1 MSIDLQ
7 IPVSDLSSEIIN
19 CVGKLESSDNCCDQ
33 APSLQNKPWAYK
45 FDTGSGIDN
54 CSPIFSS
61 RHEKG
66 WSLEFVFNKNG
77 LDWSDGS
84 VFYYIGT
91 RGEDD
96 PQKYADNNLSFQF
109 TSDGRIRWVTI
120 RYSGDTTNCDSGY
133 TRNYYVSSGQT
144 PTLHICEETKD
155 FHVAIVFDRYKYYT
169 DCDLLNEGGVN
180 DLITGS
186 TVLNP
191 YDVLTGATPIYEETQ
206 ILNPRWDEE
215 RDRRLGVLKIYLNGR
230 PIYKIINWEE
240 IIPRDGDSVQPF
252 IQSWGG
258 GTGLMN
264 NVHDGVCCFDIKKI
278 RYYTEPLSFVY
289 VKYNFLI
296 LTETYDLCVYNTN
309 ECDYIDANGVNNIIS
324 LINNGLLAEDGK
336 NLLTENDNL
345 LII

>member
-1 MSIDLQ
+1 MPIDLQ
-7 IPVSDLSSEIIN
+7 IPVSGLSTEIID
-19 CVGKLESSDNCCDQ
+19 CVEKLEDTDNCCSQ
-33 APSLQNKPWAYK
+33 APSLENKPWAYK

-54 CSPIFSS
+54 CSPLLQN
-61 RHEKG
+61 RLEKG
-66 WSLEFVFNKNG
+66 WTLEFVFNKDG

-84 VFYYIGT
+84 VFYYIGV

-96 PQKYADNNLSFQF
+96 PSKYADNNLSFQF
-109 TSDGRIRWVTI
+109 TPDGRIKWVTI

-144 PTLHICEETKD
+144 PTLFIGEDTND

-169 DCDLLNEGGVN
+169 GCDLVNEGGVN

-191 YDVLTGATPIYEETQ
+191 TEVLTGATPIYSETQ
-206 ILNPRWDEE
+206 VLNPKWDEE
-215 RDRRLGVLKIYLNGR
+215 RNKRLGVLKIYLNGR

-240 IIPRDGDSVQPF
+240 IIPRDGDSVQPY

-264 NVHDGVCCFDIKKI
+264 NVHNGVCYFDIKKI
-278 RYYTEPLSFVY
+278 RNYTESLSYVY
-289 VKYNFLI
+289 IKYNFLV
-296 LTETYDLCVYNTN
+296 LSNTYNFYIHNTN
-309 ECDYIDANGVNNIIS
+309 ECVYISPNGTNNIIA
-324 LINNGLLAEDGK
+324 LIENGLLTEDGK
-336 NLLTENDNL
+336 NLIAENNNL
-345 LII
+345 LTI